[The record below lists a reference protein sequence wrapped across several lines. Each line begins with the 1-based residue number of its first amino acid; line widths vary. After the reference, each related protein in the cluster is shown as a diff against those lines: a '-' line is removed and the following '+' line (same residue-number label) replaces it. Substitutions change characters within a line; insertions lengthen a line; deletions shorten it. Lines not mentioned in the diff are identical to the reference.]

1 MQLTTFMVFI
11 GLTHLL
17 CEAQSDST
25 WYVDASMNNII
36 GGCKSKLI
44 DEVQDKCLRTS
55 LGSTLVEF
63 NGCSFVC
70 EKIKRKSGT
79 QEKVRVTVNLN
90 DDIPCGPDGQTC
102 QDGKCVKK
110 CDVVFVS

>member
-1 MQLTTFMVFI
+1 MQLTRFMVFI

-25 WYVDASMNNII
+25 WYVDASMNNIS

-55 LGSTLVEF
+55 LGSTLQFMMALGSRKPSTLSTKLADVPATFVESVGRIQRLQF
-63 NGCSFVC
+63 CM
-70 EKIKRKSGT
+70 
-79 QEKVRVTVNLN
+79 
-90 DDIPCGPDGQTC
+90 
-102 QDGKCVKK
+102 
-110 CDVVFVS
+110 